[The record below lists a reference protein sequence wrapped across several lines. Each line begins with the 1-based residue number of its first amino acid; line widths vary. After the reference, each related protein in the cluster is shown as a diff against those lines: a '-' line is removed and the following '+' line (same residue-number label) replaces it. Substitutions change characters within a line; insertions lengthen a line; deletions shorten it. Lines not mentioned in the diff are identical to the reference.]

1 MRGLQVP
8 AIFMVIFGLLG
19 CDGYRPSTS
28 EQVSLKQCQ
37 GFAKN
42 SYGQQL
48 YWQPK
53 FPIKITINKS
63 FPNEYVEELE
73 NALKQWNE
81 ATQFEVFV
89 FDSEKDQSVSS
100 REDSKNVVYWMTEWS
115 ENKKDLQASTNL
127 YWSGQET
134 READILLNAKYF
146 KISVD
151 PKDDEIDLQSLLVHE
166 LGHIFGL
173 GHIDEK
179 SSVMISKLGLGE
191 KRRQPSESDVK
202 NLSCRY

>member
-1 MRGLQVP
+1 M
-8 AIFMVIFGLLG
+8 G
-19 CDGYRPSTS
+19 CNGYKSNTTD
-28 EQVSLKQCQ
+28 QVSLKQCH

-42 SYGQQL
+42 TFGQQL

-63 FPNEYVEELE
+63 FSNEYVEELM

-81 ATQFEVFV
+81 ATQFEVFIL
-89 FDSEKDQSVSS
+89 DTEKDQSLSPS
-100 REDSKNVVYWMTEWS
+100 EDRKNVVYLMSEWD
-115 ENKKDLQASTNL
+115 EKKKDLQASTNL

-146 KISVD
+146 KLAVD
-151 PKDDEIDLQSLLVHE
+151 PKDEEIDLQSLLVHE

-179 SSVMISKLGLGE
+179 NSVMISKLAFGE